1 MCPANIMAKDKT
13 KNVLK
18 MEYLSTPDIIWKQL
32 KQKYNFTV
40 DACSSDKNHLLPKYW
55 TKENSALEK
64 NWDNEIVYCHPMYDS
79 KIVKFIEK
87 AFQHKCLAVFLI
99 PANPNSNYFLKYF
112 WNNDENA
119 IRKNIKIHFLPRNDK
134 GYIMKSDNGE
144 SPDVGYIRP
153 LMIVEID
160 NRYD

>member
-1 MCPANIMAKDKT
+1 MANSIMGKTAKNQKLAM
-13 KNVLK
+13 KWIR
-18 MEYLSTPDIIWKQL
+18 TPKSIWNFLIKEF
-32 KQKYNFTV
+32 NFTV
-40 DACSSDKNHLLPKYW
+40 DACASDKNYLLPNYW
-55 TKENSALEK
+55 TKENSALDK

-79 KIVKFIEK
+79 RIVKFIEK

-99 PANPNSNYFLKYF
+99 PANQNSNYFLKYF

-134 GYIMKSDNGE
+134 GYIMKTDNGE

>member
-1 MCPANIMAKDKT
+1 
-13 KNVLK
+13 
-18 MEYLSTPDIIWKQL
+18 
-32 KQKYNFTV
+32 
-40 DACSSDKNHLLPKYW
+40 
-55 TKENSALEK
+55 
-64 NWDNEIVYCHPMYDS
+64 MYDS

-112 WNNDENA
+112 WNNDENCV
-119 IRKNIKIHFLPRNDK
+119 RKNVKIHFLPRNDK

>member
-1 MCPANIMAKDKT
+1 MSCCFSNT
-13 KNVLK
+13 
-18 MEYLSTPDIIWKQL
+18 
-32 KQKYNFTV
+32 
-40 DACSSDKNHLLPKYW
+40 
-55 TKENSALEK
+55 
-64 NWDNEIVYCHPMYDS
+64 S
-79 KIVKFIEK
+79 KSKFE
-87 AFQHKCLAVFLI
+87 L
-99 PANPNSNYFLKYF
+99 FLKYF

>member
-1 MCPANIMAKDKT
+1 MKYLRTPKD
-13 KNVLK
+13 
-18 MEYLSTPDIIWKQL
+18 IWADLIKEF
-32 KQKYNFTV
+32 NFTV
-40 DACSSDKNHLLPKYW
+40 DACASNKHHLLPKYW
-55 TKENSALEK
+55 TKEISALEK
-64 NWDNEIVYCHPMYDS
+64 NLYNEIVYCHPMYDS

-119 IRKNIKIHFLPRNDK
+119 IRKNMKIHFLPSNDK
-134 GYIMKSDNGE
+134 GYIMKTDNGQ
-144 SPDVGYIRP
+144 SPDVGDIRP
-153 LMIVEID
+153 LMIAEID